1 MAGPTGKKYNIKPPV
16 TEFLKRSPAAKKY
29 FYIDG
34 KLYRQ
39 VKADRGNDLLRAW
52 SYMDNCVVDF
62 IWSDAKRHMQQ
73 AFNTVE
79 VCKLI
84 NRTKKNIF
92 EHLAAGA
99 INPPFK
105 IGVQKTTS
113 RGTEFGQ
120 FKWSEDDVLALHE
133 HYLTVGAGRPRKD
146 GMLSAAVRIPTRLEL
161 IAMMKQNRV
170 VYIQDDSGN
179 FVPIFDSPDWT

>member
-1 MAGPTGKKYNIKPPV
+1 MADLPGKKYDIKPPV
-16 TEFLKRSPAAKKY
+16 AEFLKRTKAARSY

-34 KLYRQ
+34 KLYKIIRS
-39 VKADRGNDLLRAW
+39 DRGNDLIRAW
-52 SYMDNCVVDF
+52 SYIDNRMVDF
-62 IWSDAKRHMQQ
+62 VWSDAKRHMQQ

-79 VCKLI
+79 VCKLL

-105 IGVQKTTS
+105 IGVQKSETKEN
-113 RGTEFGQ
+113 EFGQ
-120 FKWSEDDVLALHE
+120 FKWSEDDVLALHK

-146 GMLSAAVRIPTRLEL
+146 GMLTAAVRIPTKMEL
-161 IAMMKQNRV
+161 VAMMQQNKMI
-170 VYIQDDSGN
+170 YIQAADGN
-179 FVPIFDSPDWT
+179 YVPIFDSPDWT